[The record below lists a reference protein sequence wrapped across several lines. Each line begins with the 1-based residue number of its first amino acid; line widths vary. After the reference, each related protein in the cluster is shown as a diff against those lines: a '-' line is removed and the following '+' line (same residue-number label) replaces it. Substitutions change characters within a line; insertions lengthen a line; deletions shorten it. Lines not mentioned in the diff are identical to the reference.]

1 MRILLTGATG
11 FVGGRLIALLGRHGH
26 ELISLQRPGS
36 AVPAGVTPLD
46 GDLARSELIAAL
58 PKIDTV
64 IHLAQSHQYRNFPLA
79 AADIFAVNTMA
90 TAHLLDLARRAGVQQ
105 FILASTASVYSA
117 GNGPCH
123 EEARLQPNDF
133 YAATKLAAET
143 LLPPYAH
150 YFRTCALR
158 LFTPYGPGQRNRLIP
173 TLFQRIG
180 ENQAV
185 TLDGEAGGLQLS
197 VAYIDD
203 VAATFLAAAEEGWH
217 GTYNVA
223 AAEPTCV
230 QEIAA
235 TIGRLIGV
243 EPVFARTGRPEP
255 PPLIADL
262 WRLSGLSD
270 PRRFRSLEQGLALTA
285 CGTRPDDSKTLSCSA

>member
-11 FVGGRLIALLGRHGH
+11 FVGGHLISLLRGRGH

-36 AVPAGVTPLD
+36 AVHAGVTPLH
-46 GDLARSELIAAL
+46 GDLARNEPIAAL
-58 PKIDTV
+58 PTIDTV

-90 TAHLLDLARRAGVQQ
+90 TARLLDLARRAGVQQ

-123 EEARLQPNDF
+123 EEAGLQPNDF
-133 YAATKLAAET
+133 YAATKLTAET
-143 LLPPYAH
+143 LLRPYAH

-158 LFTPYGPGQRNRLIP
+158 LFTPYGPGQRNRLVP
-173 TLFQRIG
+173 TLFRRVRERQP
-180 ENQAV
+180 V

-197 VAYIDD
+197 VAYVDD
-203 VAATFLAAAEEGWH
+203 VAATFMAAAERGWH

-223 AAEPTCV
+223 ATEPTCV

-243 EPVFARTGRPEP
+243 EPMFARTGRPEP

-262 WRLSGLSD
+262 LRLSGLCG
-270 PRRFRSLEQGLALTA
+270 PRWFRSLEQGLALTVA
-285 CGTRPDDSKTLSCSA
+285 GTRPDNSKTLSCPG